1 MSAEDLHFLKLEG
14 LEPVAKGRMR
24 LVFRHPRDRGLL
36 VKVIRPEVIDQRWG
50 SGQPWYKKRRKFRQ
64 YISYIRECE
73 EYVAGCAQHEGGLP
87 FAQKITGFV
96 ETDLGLGLVVE
107 AALDHEG
114 NLAPTLAQIVW
125 ENRFDDTIRV
135 ELETFS
141 RQLIECDLIVADLKP
156 ANVVRAHSPE
166 LGHHFVMIDGLGIS
180 TVVPF
185 KTLCPALNR
194 LSKRGRVRDL
204 WTRVER
210 LRTAALNRQ
219 EIRLS

>member
-1 MSAEDLHFLKLEG
+1 
-14 LEPVAKGRMR
+14 MR
-24 LVFRHPRDRGLL
+24 LVFRHPLDSSLL
-36 VKVIRPEVIDQRWG
+36 IKVIRPEALEERWG
-50 SGQPWYKKRRKFRQ
+50 SGQPWYKKRRRFRQ

-73 EYVAGCAQHEGGLP
+73 EYIAGCASRDGGVP

-114 NLAPTLAQIVW
+114 NLAPTLAQIVF
-125 ENRFDDTIRV
+125 ENRFDDTIRA